1 MALVRPQKKE
11 NEGEGA
17 DANNDLNDDDDS
29 DNELFNEETK
39 KVKIIKIIR
48 EKI

>member
-1 MALVRPQKKE
+1 MVKLPKKDIE
-11 NEGEGA
+11 NEGA
-17 DANNDLNDDDDS
+17 DANNELNEDDDS

-39 KVKIIKIIR
+39 KVKILKIIR

>member
-1 MALVRPQKKE
+1 MAIVKHPKKE
-11 NEGEGA
+11 NDGEGA
-17 DANNDLNDDDDS
+17 DANNELNDDDDS